1 MKLARGLNIPIS
13 GTPEQK
19 IHEPRNEVKTVAIIG
34 RDFKGLKP
42 TMRVTEGDK
51 VRIGEVLF
59 EDKKNPGVKY
69 TSPGAGVV
77 RAINRGARRVLQ
89 SVVIDIDD
97 DEQAIEYTAYGEEGL
112 DELTA
117 DEIVIPAAPKYKSR
131 DLVVLTGVTA
141 TAESPFLRAWTTLTE
156 WEPITTPVPVDAI

>member
-59 EDKKNPGVKY
+59 EDKKNGDGSTEAPGE
-69 TSPGAGVV
+69 SSSGV
-77 RAINRGARRVLQ
+77 RGK
-89 SVVIDIDD
+89 
-97 DEQAIEYTAYGEEGL
+97 GL
-112 DELTA
+112 VSESGTA
-117 DEIVIPAAPKYKSR
+117 DPSEQEGRNVCAQSSAYVPTEAERWEYRRTNHPPRSWCGGEISSRAVFTPK
-131 DLVVLTGVTA
+131 
-141 TAESPFLRAWTTLTE
+141 
-156 WEPITTPVPVDAI
+156 